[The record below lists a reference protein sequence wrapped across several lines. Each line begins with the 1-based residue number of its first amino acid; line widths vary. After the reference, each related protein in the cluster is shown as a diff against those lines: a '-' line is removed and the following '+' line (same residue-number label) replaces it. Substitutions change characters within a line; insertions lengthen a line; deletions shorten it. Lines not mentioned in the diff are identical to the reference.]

1 MTEPNNEVK
10 MRGAIRHMAQFTVAN
25 LNGIFKK
32 SVEHL
37 IKEAQKAKPSKH
49 KLDQGSMNVTGG
61 RMPVDTGA
69 LRASLIS
76 EIDGGRLNVG
86 VESKEVN
93 VPGYDATATIAK
105 LNLGDTAMIGW
116 TVKYAKAQEFGTQYM
131 EGNLFMTSAA
141 LKWQHFI
148 DLSVAEYKIK
158 RNMRGLGIG
167 GVNARPLLELT

>member
-1 MTEPNNEVK
+1 MTDTHNEIK
-10 MRGAIRHMAQFTVAN
+10 MRAAIRHMAQFTTAN

-49 KLDQGSMNVTGG
+49 RLDAGSINVTGG

-69 LRASLIS
+69 LRGSLIS
-76 EIDGGRLNVG
+76 EIDGGRLALG
-86 VESKEVN
+86 KKSKDTN
-93 VPGYDATATIAK
+93 IPGYDATATIAR
-105 LNLGDTAMIGW
+105 LNIGDTATIGW
-116 TVKYAKAQEFGTQYM
+116 TVKYAKFQEYGTKYM

-141 LKWQHFI
+141 MKWQHFV

-167 GVNARPLLELT
+167 GVNPRPLLDLT